1 VRTNVNGQVLDAH
14 GRVIPNLFAIG
25 NTAAHLEY
33 GVGYQ
38 AGYSLTAAMTF
49 GYRCV
54 RFLEG
59 SR

>member
-1 VRTNVNGQVLDAH
+1 MDSQGKPIA
-14 GRVIPNLFAIG
+14 NLFAIG

-49 GYRCV
+49 AYRCV
-54 RFLEG
+54 RHLKAAH
-59 SR
+59 